1 MLQCRGTG
9 RGACS
14 TLLTMSKLLSLSEA
28 ARLPG
33 RRVFTNGVFDILH
46 VGHVRTLQAARALGD
61 CLIVGLNSDA
71 STRALKGERQPIVPQ
86 DERAEM
92 LAALECV
99 DHVLIFDELTAER
112 VVETLRP
119 EIYVKG
125 GDYGRGA
132 DAKVP
137 PEAVSVERYGGRV
150 SFIPYVA
157 GKSTT
162 NIVAEIVRRHAGS
175 EPAP

>member
-1 MLQCRGTG
+1 MT
-9 RGACS
+9 
-14 TLLTMSKLLSLSEA
+14 KLLSLSDA
-28 ARLPG
+28 TRVPG

-46 VGHVRTLQAARALGD
+46 AGHVRYLQAARALGD

-71 STRALKGERQPIVPQ
+71 STRTLKGEQHPIIPQ

-99 DHVLIFDELTAER
+99 DYVVIFDEVTAER
-112 VVETLRP
+112 VVETLHP

-125 GDYGRGA
+125 GDYGNGGE
-132 DAKVP
+132 AKVP
-137 PEAVSVERYGGRV
+137 PEAAIVEHYGGRV
-150 SFIPYVA
+150 SFIPYLA

-162 NIVAEIVRRHAGS
+162 NIITEILRRYSPQPLTPSPERNVRDS
-175 EPAP
+175 EEGEDGR